1 MNELSAWFQD
11 EVYPSQV
18 GKCRFRLVN
27 FNILSSRL
35 ELRDQ
40 WHAEKS
46 DENANHISSFC
57 NSMFHLLMRLYVLA
71 DISLEVKASAMSR
84 PTGVLEKRHDP
95 RAPHQRYEELPR
107 GLAEIRRQRAVAV
120 AELVARPLKKKD
132 VIAEQPN
139 RAAPIIWPSST
150 TSPLMSPICRTSS
163 WQTMQPQRGSWS
175 NENNSLKRSR
185 SALQSRDTYERRLEV
200 IEELAQRVESGHTP
214 ATWLD
219 IGEEDEEVLLTEEQP
234 DETEEAAAVEEA
246 ETAAI
251 VGEPEPEAPSSAH
264 APLRRVG

>member
-71 DISLEVKASAMSR
+71 DISF
-84 PTGVLEKRHDP
+84 
-95 RAPHQRYEELPR
+95 
-107 GLAEIRRQRAVAV
+107 
-120 AELVARPLKKKD
+120 
-132 VIAEQPN
+132 
-139 RAAPIIWPSST
+139 
-150 TSPLMSPICRTSS
+150 
-163 WQTMQPQRGSWS
+163 
-175 NENNSLKRSR
+175 
-185 SALQSRDTYERRLEV
+185 
-200 IEELAQRVESGHTP
+200 
-214 ATWLD
+214 
-219 IGEEDEEVLLTEEQP
+219 
-234 DETEEAAAVEEA
+234 
-246 ETAAI
+246 
-251 VGEPEPEAPSSAH
+251 
-264 APLRRVG
+264 